1 MAFVFLSL
9 TYLLFSKAQSSSKSG
24 LSFPHE
30 HLPSASAILSAPF
43 CSGSVDSE
51 IIFSGNF

>member
-1 MAFVFLSL
+1 MAFVFLSM

-30 HLPSASAILSAPF
+30 RLPSASAILSAPF
-43 CSGSVDSE
+43 CSGCVDSE

>member
-30 HLPSASAILSAPF
+30 RLPSASAILSSPL
-43 CSGSVDSE
+43 CSVCINSE
-51 IIFSGNF
+51 IIFSGHF